1 MGGIRGALLALGPG
15 GGNGREKNCVGVKKE
30 VDTVGQFE
38 YSPSSVR
45 SNRSEKSLG
54 L

>member
-1 MGGIRGALLALGPG
+1 MGGIRGALLALAPG
-15 GGNGREKNCVGVKKE
+15 GQERAEKKRVRVKKE
-30 VDTVGQFE
+30 VDTVGEFE

-45 SNRSEKSLG
+45 NNRSKKSFG

>member
-1 MGGIRGALLALGPG
+1 VGGIRGALLAQVPG
-15 GGNGREKNCVGVKKE
+15 GQERAEKKRVGVKKE

-45 SNRSEKSLG
+45 DNRSRKSFG